1 MDIPSVR
8 EQSLADPGFVGSP
21 EQDTSLAAQ
30 ASPSF
35 FDPYTSPTS
44 SSYIRTR
51 RPSIGNRSVTSPATR
66 RRANTTSSNRPPTG
80 ILRRSGAQTPR
91 EHEWSLFGQLM
102 ENEGQFRTP
111 SSAQK
116 RTSRRIVSGR
126 SVTTLGNRTSDD
138 PFLTASRVQS
148 PAVEDEDVSHTFAS
162 YQVPESS
169 DEDEDETSSQTNSV
183 ASSESS
189 YDSESTM
196 QHVKSRWE
204 AIPTIPLLY
213 RNILK
218 CAIAYFIASLFTY
231 NPFLSQLISDIVPYG
246 IGGDKPLPSGHM
258 VATV

>member
-8 EQSLADPGFVGSP
+8 EHDLMDPGFVGSP
-21 EQDTSLAAQ
+21 EQDINLTTQ
-30 ASPSF
+30 VSPAF
-35 FDPYTSPTS
+35 LDAYTSRTS
-44 SSYIRTR
+44 SSYIQAR
-51 RPSIGNRSVTSPATR
+51 RPSIGSRSITAPATR
-66 RRANTTSSNRPPTG
+66 RRANTTSSNRTPTG
-80 ILRRSGAQTPR
+80 TLRRSGAQTPR

-102 ENEGQFRTP
+102 ENEGQLRTP

-116 RTSRRIVSGR
+116 RTSRRIVPSR
-126 SVTTLGNRTSDD
+126 SAITSGNRTSDD

-148 PAVEDEDVSHTFAS
+148 PVVEEEDVSHTFAS

-169 DEDEDETSSQTNSV
+169 DEDEDETSSQTNSD